1 MILFGVNVGCN
12 LQMNCTPFVRQYS
25 LLFRN
30 GVLLYVNMKQLGLV
44 CRVRVK
50 RKYNS
55 YKDEVG
61 KVAPNL
67 LERHF
72 KTNRLIRKGGH
83 RCSCVQSKRPETLS
97 ISNPD
102 WFNNEVIGY
111 NLSPV

>member
-1 MILFGVNVGCN
+1 M
-12 LQMNCTPFVRQYS
+12 
-25 LLFRN
+25 
-30 GVLLYVNMKQLGLV
+30 LLYVNMKQLELV

-72 KTNRLIRKGGH
+72 KTNRLI
-83 RCSCVQSKRPETLS
+83 
-97 ISNPD
+97 
-102 WFNNEVIGY
+102 
-111 NLSPV
+111 